1 MSDNT
6 GQSRIPRKDTERER
20 LLVFRAKQGEEPAF
34 GQIYELYF
42 EKIFKFIFFRVN
54 HKELAED
61 LTEEVFIKA
70 WTKISS
76 VKEESFNGW
85 LYQIAKNLIIDHY
98 RQKRELVNLEDV
110 SNILESEENLNEDAN
125 TIIERKIFLELLKK
139 LTPEQQIVVK
149 LKFMEEMDNDE
160 ISELISRT
168 EGSIRVTQHRAIQKL
183 QELFLEY
190 KEQQLKSPSQQPKN
204 AITN

>member
-1 MSDNT
+1 M
-6 GQSRIPRKDTERER
+6 
-20 LLVFRAKQGEEPAF
+20 
-34 GQIYELYF
+34 
-42 EKIFKFIFFRVN
+42 
-54 HKELAED
+54 
-61 LTEEVFIKA
+61 
-70 WTKISS
+70 
-76 VKEESFNGW
+76 
-85 LYQIAKNLIIDHY
+85 YQIAKNLIIDHY

-110 SNILESEENLNEDAN
+110 SNILESEENLSEDAN
-125 TIIERKIFLELLKK
+125 TIIDRKIFLELLKK

>member
-1 MSDNT
+1 M
-6 GQSRIPRKDTERER
+6 
-20 LLVFRAKQGEEPAF
+20 
-34 GQIYELYF
+34 
-42 EKIFKFIFFRVN
+42 
-54 HKELAED
+54 
-61 LTEEVFIKA
+61 
-70 WTKISS
+70 
-76 VKEESFNGW
+76 
-85 LYQIAKNLIIDHY
+85 YQIAKNLIIDHY

-125 TIIERKIFLELLKK
+125 TIIERRIFLELLKK